1 MPVEL
6 IELIPPEVKLE
17 ARQCNEIINRITG
30 YSWKRDLD
38 PRARWAT
45 LFYEAKLN
53 EKIFECVMDEKSTT
67 TMEVDGETGPEIREV
82 FNQIELEGVSMKKLQ
97 EIGRLYGVRGVRKK
111 DLILQIL
118 QAQTKLVL
126 RAKAEAGA

>member
-97 EIGRLYGVRGVRKK
+97 EKNKQCDGCNSNGKWFKCIWFDGLLPNV
-111 DLILQIL
+111 LIMINFL
-118 QAQTKLVL
+118 
-126 RAKAEAGA
+126 